1 MRAIEIV
8 AEKKYR
14 RKAIVGAILFT
25 LFIVVLFFLVGFTEP
40 DPLPIDIE
48 EVQEIELD
56 GSNIE
61 FDAPSAGGG
70 DPAISEN
77 TVPKP
82 DQALETPTEEESEVN
97 VNTGTGHQDKPASK
111 PAIDEGLSFPGMSGS
126 GGTGGGSGGGN
137 GSGIG
142 SGNGDFG
149 SGNGGGSG
157 TRSIVNN
164 PCIKSG
170 ATVPGKIYL
179 IVYVDA
185 TGKVVQAKND
195 PNRSTTGNK
204 TTISVAQQAVLD
216 CLRFDPRPG
225 AGLQTISLKTPIEV
239 KAI

>member
-14 RKAIVGAILFT
+14 RRAIVGAILFT

-77 TVPKP
+77 DVPKP
-82 DQALETPTEEESEVN
+82 VEGIKTPTEESSEVAVSSGSGN
-97 VNTGTGHQDKPASK
+97 VDKPASK
-111 PAIDEGLSFPGMSGS
+111 PTIDQGLSFPGMSGD

-157 TRSIVNN
+157 TRSIVSN

-170 ATVPGKIYL
+170 ATVSGKIYL

-185 TGKVVQAKND
+185 SGKVTSAKND
-195 PNRSTTGNK
+195 PSRSTTGNK
-204 TTISVAQQAVLD
+204 TTISVAQKAVLD
-216 CLRFDPRPG
+216 CLKFEPRPG
-225 AGLQTISLKTPIEV
+225 SGLQTIHLKKPIEV
-239 KAI
+239 KQI

>member
-8 AEKKYR
+8 AQKKHR
-14 RKAIVGAILFT
+14 RKAIFAAILFT
-25 LFIVVLFFLVGFTEP
+25 LFLIILFFLVGFTEP

-61 FDAPSAGGG
+61 FDASAAGGG

-77 TVPKP
+77 LVSKP
-82 DQALETPTEEESEVN
+82 DQALDTPTEEESDVN
-97 VNTGTGHQDKPASK
+97 VNTGSGTQDKPVSK
-111 PAIDEGLSFPGMSGS
+111 PAIDQGLSFPGMSGN
-126 GGTGGGSGGGN
+126 GGSGGGSGGGN
-137 GSGIG
+137 GTGIG

-157 TRSIVNN
+157 NRTIVSN

-170 ATVPGKIYL
+170 ATVSGKIYL

-185 TGKVVQAKND
+185 SGKVIQAKND
-195 PNRSTTGNK
+195 PTRSTTGNK
-204 TTISVAQQAVLD
+204 TTINVAQKAVLD
-216 CLRFDPRPG
+216 CLRFEPRPG
-225 AGLQTISLKTPIEV
+225 TGLQTIQLKTPIQV
-239 KAI
+239 KQI

>member
-14 RKAIVGAILFT
+14 RKAILGAILFT
-25 LFIVVLFFLVGFTEP
+25 LFLVVLFFLVGFTEQ

-61 FDAPSAGGG
+61 FDAPAAGGG

-77 TVPKP
+77 PVPKP
-82 DQALETPTEEESEVN
+82 VEGIKTPTEETSEVN
-97 VNTGTGHQDKPASK
+97 VNAGSGRTDKPVSK
-111 PAIDEGLSFPGMSGS
+111 PTIDQGLSFPGMSGN
-126 GGTGGGSGGGN
+126 GGSGGGSGGGN

-142 SGNGDFG
+142 SGNGDIG

-157 TRSIVNN
+157 TRTIVSN

-170 ATVPGKIYL
+170 ATVAGKIFL

-204 TTISVAQQAVLD
+204 TTISVAQKAVLD
-216 CLRFDPRPG
+216 CLKFEPRPG
-225 AGLQTISLKTPIEV
+225 TGLQTISLATPIEV
-239 KAI
+239 KQI